1 MEGLRDNI
9 AMDLWNIVVDVT
21 INLLLYKKII
31 AKF

>member
-21 INLLLYKKII
+21 INLLLYKKN
-31 AKF
+31 